1 MKLVI
6 DASVWVS
13 AFVAGD
19 VHHAQ
24 ADQLLETCLAARTK
38 VIVPEIVLLEV
49 AAGVARIL
57 RHDGTG
63 QVAAKKVEQFPGI
76 KILPIHTAF
85 LNKAIIVATRHFLRA
100 ADALYVT
107 AARVS
112 KGTLITLDDEM
123 LHRAPTGA
131 SISTPA
137 QCLETFAR
145 MS

>member
-13 AFVAGD
+13 AFVASD

-24 ADQLLETCLAARTK
+24 ADQLLETCLALRAK

-49 AAGVARIL
+49 AAGVARFL

-63 QVAAKKVEQFPGI
+63 QVAAKKVERFPGI
-76 KILPIHTAF
+76 KMLRCKAF
-85 LNKAIIVATRHFLRA
+85 LNKSITVATRHFLRA

-107 AARVS
+107 VARVS
-112 KGTLITLDDEM
+112 KTTLVTLDDEM
-123 LHRAPTGA
+123 LQRASAAATV
-131 SISTPA
+131 STPA
-137 QCLETFAR
+137 RWLDNLAPKT
-145 MS
+145 